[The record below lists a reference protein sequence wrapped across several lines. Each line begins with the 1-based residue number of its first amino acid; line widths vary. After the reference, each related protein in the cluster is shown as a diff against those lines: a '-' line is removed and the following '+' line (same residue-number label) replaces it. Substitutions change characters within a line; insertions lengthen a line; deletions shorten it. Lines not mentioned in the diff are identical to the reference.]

1 MDRTFETTSFYISK
15 LYVDDIE
22 MFSERVDI
30 FRLDVLSVLPKF
42 AILYFNHNG
51 KSFDRRNYNKAK

>member
-42 AILYFNHNG
+42 AILFQP
-51 KSFDRRNYNKAK
+51 